1 MSAWI
6 LPDHIADVLPREAL
20 HIERLRRDLLNTARS
35 YGFELV
41 IPPLLEH
48 LSSLLSGAGQALDL
62 KTFKLVDQMSGRMM
76 GLRADTTP
84 QVARMDAHLLNRP
97 GVTRLCYCGP
107 VLHTSPGSPHA
118 TREPLQLGAEVY
130 GHTGLLADLEVL
142 TLATDCL
149 RVAHVPSFCVD
160 LADARLV
167 KALLAGVP
175 LSAERTAAL
184 HQALASKDRAELL
197 ALTRH
202 LPASVRQGLLVLVE
216 MYGDAQVLR
225 EAQKFLPGLIDRID
239 RIDVHEVLQDLNQ
252 VVNHLQSIKVHRDID
267 MDMDVSIDLADL
279 HGYAYYTGVSFA
291 VYVPGVCDALVR
303 GGRYDEVGAV
313 FGRSR
318 PAAGFS
324 LDLKSLVGVTPPPPV
339 PTAICAP
346 WSEDVALNAA
356 IAALRASGQ
365 VVVCVPS
372 GQAGDVDGFD
382 CKHTLLKVDGQWVVS

>member
-6 LPDHIADVLPREAL
+6 LPDHIADVLPHEAL
-20 HIERLRRDLLNTARS
+20 HIEHLRRNLLNTARS

-41 IPPLLEH
+41 MPPLLEH
-48 LSSLLSGAGQALDL
+48 LASLLSGAGQALDL
-62 KTFKLVDQMSGRMM
+62 QTFKLVDQMSGRMM
-76 GLRADTTP
+76 GLRSDTTP

-107 VLHTSPGSPHA
+107 VLHTSPASPHA
-118 TREPLQLGAEVY
+118 TREPLQLGAEIY
-130 GHTGLLADLEVL
+130 GHAGLLADLEVL
-142 TLATDCL
+142 TLALDCL
-149 RVAHVPSFCVD
+149 KVAHVPSFCVD
-160 LADARLV
+160 FADARLV
-167 KALLAGVP
+167 RALLAGVP
-175 LSAERTAAL
+175 LSAEGMAAL
-184 HQALASKDRAELL
+184 HQALATKDRAELMF
-197 ALTRH
+197 LTRH
-202 LPASVRQGLLVLVE
+202 LPASVRQGLLVLVQ

-225 EAQKFLPGLIDRID
+225 EATKALEGLIDVHDLLHDLSQLVD
-239 RIDVHEVLQDLNQ
+239 R
-252 VVNHLQSIKVHRDID
+252 LQSISVN
-267 MDMDVSIDLADL
+267 VSMDLADL

-291 VYVPGVCDALVR
+291 VYTNGVCDALVR

-324 LDLKSLVGVTPPPPV
+324 LDLKSLVGVTVPPPTPS
-339 PTAICAP
+339 AICAP
-346 WSEDVALNAA
+346 WGEDVALNAA

-382 CKHTLLKVDGQWVVS
+382 CKHTLIKVDGRWVVSQ